1 MGLTIVW
8 ATLTGGAMLTMALLG
23 TRTDFAVLLPAVAA
37 ALSALGS
44 LAFEAGR
51 GREPKYR
58 T

>member
-8 ATLTGGAMLTMALLG
+8 AMLTGGAMLTMAVLG

-44 LAFEAGR
+44 LAFEPRR
-51 GREPKYR
+51 GRES
-58 T
+58 